1 MKRIVYALL
10 ATVGGLV
17 LLFSYRTSLEVV
29 PPTATAGGTSSG
41 GTSSGGNSSGGS
53 TSGGSTSGGSSSGG
67 STSGG
72 SSGGSSSSGLKDGT
86 YTGQSTDTRW
96 GPVQVRI
103 TVSGGRITAADAIDY
118 PMNNGRDQEIN
129 QYAIPQL
136 QSETLQAQSAQ
147 IDMVSGATYTSQG
160 YTTSLQS
167 AIDQARA

>member
-29 PPTATAGGTSSG
+29 PPTTTAGGTTSGGTSSG
-41 GTSSGGNSSGGS
+41 GTSSGGT
-53 TSGGSTSGGSSSGG
+53 TSGGT
-67 STSGG
+67 
-72 SSGGSSSSGLKDGT
+72 SSGGSSTSGLKDGT

-103 TVSGGRITAADAIDY
+103 TVSNGRITAADAIDY